1 MKRIIIAACLLIGFA
16 YETKAQA
23 PATSGTPAGNPGGFY
38 IKGGLN
44 LANISISD
52 NGSVNNANTLATF
65 NVGFIADLPASS
77 FFSLQTGL
85 VLNGQGSKTTTY
97 ASNTN
102 TSDNFV
108 TSTFNP
114 LYIQLPVNL
123 VFKLPLDND
132 TRLFVGAGPYVQMG
146 VGGTAKTV
154 SQFGGVQS
162 SNSYDI
168 QFDDDNPTT
177 SQEEGASQDRLK
189 RFDIGMNALAGIE
202 SGSIMVGV
210 NYGIGFTKI
219 NSTETNSNAND
230 DNKYRTFSLNVGY
243 RF

>member
-1 MKRIIIAACLLIGFA
+1 MIIAACLLIGFA

-23 PATSGTPAGNPGGFY
+23 PATSSTPAGNPGGFY

-230 DNKYRTFSLNVGY
+230 DNKYRTFSINVGY